1 MTLMA
6 DQNKKNKD
14 RIIAAVLTFG
24 VTLLLLLLLFYGSV
38 SFERQEMAK
47 ASTPELMEPEED
59 LFIEPELVE
68 LGEENAVNHDKP
80 APAVKGEPD
89 PAPEDHAEI
98 IEPGPKPEPAP
109 PKPKLNTQKK
119 ESTVKATEPSQ
130 TEKEKQKATSTVAN
144 KFSKNNGAVEGTDK
158 GTSGAGGT
166 GVGVS
171 GNAHGRTFISCPK
184 PDVALRHKTV
194 VKVNVVIDAEGKVIE
209 ASASG
214 SADISIRRKCEAA
227 AKKAKWSAKKGATST
242 RGSITFTITPR

>member
-1 MTLMA
+1 MA

-89 PAPEDHAEI
+89 PAPEGHAEI
-98 IEPGPKPEPAP
+98 I
-109 PKPKLNTQKK
+109 
-119 ESTVKATEPSQ
+119 
-130 TEKEKQKATSTVAN
+130 
-144 KFSKNNGAVEGTDK
+144 
-158 GTSGAGGT
+158 
-166 GVGVS
+166 
-171 GNAHGRTFISCPK
+171 
-184 PDVALRHKTV
+184 
-194 VKVNVVIDAEGKVIE
+194 
-209 ASASG
+209 
-214 SADISIRRKCEAA
+214 
-227 AKKAKWSAKKGATST
+227 
-242 RGSITFTITPR
+242 